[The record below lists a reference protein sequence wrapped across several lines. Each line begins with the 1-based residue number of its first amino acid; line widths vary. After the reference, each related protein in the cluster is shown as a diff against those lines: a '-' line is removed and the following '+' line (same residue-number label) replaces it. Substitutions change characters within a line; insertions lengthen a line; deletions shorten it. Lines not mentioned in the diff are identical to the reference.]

1 MSQVSLRPMT
11 ADEFDTWAS
20 DAIETYATDL
30 SVATATSRDL
40 ALAQAKE
47 QFPHLLPNG
56 VDTADTWVMVI
67 EDTTGNRVGTIWIGP
82 HPTNESSAFV
92 WDIKIDEP
100 RQGQGLGRAA
110 MLAAEAL
117 AVNDGRSEIGL
128 NVFGFNE
135 RAQELYTSLGY
146 RVVSTTMAKDLPKPP

>member
-1 MSQVSLRPMT
+1 MT
-11 ADEFDTWAS
+11 ADEFGTWAS
-20 DAIETYATDL
+20 EAIETYATDV
-30 SVATATSRDL
+30 SVATGAPLVL
-40 ALAQAKE
+40 ALAQANE
-47 QFPHLLPNG
+47 QFPQLLPNG
-56 VDTADTWVMVI
+56 VNTADTWVMVI
-67 EDTTGNRVGTIWIGP
+67 EDTAGERVGTIWIGP
-82 HPTNESSAFV
+82 HPTHERSAFV
-92 WDIKIDEP
+92 WDIKIDKP

>member
-1 MSQVSLRPMT
+1 MT

-30 SVATATSRDL
+30 SVATGTPRDL

-47 QFPHLLPNG
+47 QFLHLLPIG

-110 MLAAEAL
+110 MLAAEEL

-135 RAQELYTSLGY
+135 RAQKLYTSLGY
-146 RVVSTTMAKDLPKPP
+146 RVVSTTMAKDLPGHRP

>member
-1 MSQVSLRPMT
+1 MT

-110 MLAAEAL
+110 MLAAEEL
-117 AVNDGRSEIGL
+117 AANNGRSEIGL

-135 RAQELYTSLGY
+135 RAQDLYTSLGY
-146 RVVSTTMAKDLPKPP
+146 RVVSTTMVKDLRKSP